1 MIKKIM
7 LVFVLLATAVFGRDR
22 YSGGTSVTASS
33 IKDAISASSNGL
45 IVYPDDDLQAA
56 YDWLKSSDRNASM
69 GVLSANN
76 RRTLVLA
83 AGIYPLTTTLILD
96 TDYVDISEL
105 SVGSVFI
112 VDGNSLDVQVISY
125 GNSLTDVVVTPSFAG
140 VRIPYDDLVKP
151 DKLLG
156 PEDVS
161 GDMVIDANFGDIAS
175 DPYYSTR
182 KWSMNDITAIA
193 GTRFWYG
200 VGAGFTK
207 STDPNHYITASNGIE
222 IDWDST
228 IRELTNA
235 KLDRWHGLAPT
246 IGTNDVVCHLKFF
259 VHSGGSWPTS
269 STGTLH
275 ALVSDHNDRLDGA
288 DYHGSARSVSPGIA
302 LMGYYGSIRS
312 ADSGF
317 ATVSL
322 PFYNALPAT
331 TYTAE
336 ANLANP
342 LAYFKLKTVNDTG
355 LEAIA
360 TLDSIWWTKDLF
372 RANNIVGGAM
382 IFMDD
387 CVDGPGSATFDPANQ
402 QGEFLDFCK
411 AASDCGV
418 KLILPIVDFDNCYTV
433 FTYPTEAD
441 ILKAISMGHEI
452 ILHDDLRTL
461 RDLDPEADGLQNM
474 GSGKQIYDHFRRR
487 QQWLIQWGR
496 SHGLDLTQNAKHYLC
511 HGNLQSLEAIKQAR
525 KCFTTFWGMH
535 PNALIS
541 ANIYNTP
548 AVYGITPPMD
558 AHRLGRYPAGTRSSN
573 SGSEVRVWA
582 QNLITQIIGNGH
594 ACPVY
599 MHRIK
604 TTGDGSGSY
613 DMELTE
619 WKTLMRFMSINNY
632 KSWGCEDLVANWK
645 EVTK

>member
-1 MIKKIM
+1 MIKKMI
-7 LVFVLLATAVFGRDR
+7 LIFVLLTASAWSAGINP
-22 YSGGTSVTASS
+22 VTAIS
-33 IKDAISASSNGL
+33 IKNAVASKSNSL

-56 YDWLKSSDRNASM
+56 YDWLASSDRDAQM
-69 GVLSANN
+69 GVLTSTN
-76 RRTLVLA
+76 RRALLFA
-83 AGIYPLTTTLILD
+83 AGEYSLTTTLALD
-96 TDYVDISEL
+96 TNCVDLLEL
-105 SVGSVFI
+105 EDGSVSL
-112 VDGNSLDVQVISY
+112 VDGGTLDLQLISY
-125 GNSLTDVVVTPSFAG
+125 ANNITDVVVKPSFAG
-140 VRIPYDDLVKP
+140 VRIPYDDFVKP

-193 GTRFWYG
+193 DTRFWYG

-228 IRELTNA
+228 TGELTNA
-235 KLDRWHGLAPT
+235 KLDSRWHGLSPT

-259 VHSGGSWPTS
+259 VHSGGSWPIS
-269 STGTLH
+269 STGTLNV
-275 ALVSDHNDRLDGA
+275 LISDHNDRLDGA
-288 DYHGSARSVSPGIA
+288 DYHGSARSASPGIA

-322 PFYNALPAT
+322 PFYNALPA

-441 ILKAISMGHEI
+441 ILKAIAMGHEI

-511 HGNLQSLEAIKQAR
+511 HGNSQSLEAIKQAR
-525 KCFTTFWGMH
+525 RCFTTFWGMH

-582 QNLITQIIGNGH
+582 QNLITQIIGNNH

-599 MHRIK
+599 LHRVK
-604 TTGDGSGSY
+604 TTGDGVGSY
-613 DMELTE
+613 DMELAE
-619 WKTLMRFMSINNY
+619 WRTLMRFISINGY
-632 KSWGCEDLVANWK
+632 KTWGCEDLVANWK
-645 EVTK
+645 EVEK